1 MARGGKS
8 LRLRGVTRQANQPPQ
23 HRSLPQMRDMHY
35 VPMIEEQHAEPAYH
49 YEKNERFSKGFAAFE
64 TPANAH
70 YTDLL
75 IKAQPREGVPLP
87 AFPDVRG
94 KVTTIDNTR
103 GVQMKLGAGKRTQV
117 GFERHPSSNITRGI
131 PAAGRRGRGARG
143 YVNVKGKRG
152 RKGS

>member
-87 AFPDVRG
+87 ASLSREP
-94 KVTTIDNTR
+94 
-103 GVQMKLGAGKRTQV
+103 A
-117 GFERHPSSNITRGI
+117 SST
-131 PAAGRRGRGARG
+131 
-143 YVNVKGKRG
+143 
-152 RKGS
+152 

>member
-1 MARGGKS
+1 MGHRGPGAP
-8 LRLRGVTRQANQPPQ
+8 ANGPY
-23 HRSLPQMRDMHY
+23 HHY
-35 VPMIEEQHAEPAYH
+35 VFEL
-49 YEKNERFSKGFAAFE
+49 FALDTKLEVQPTADAFE

-131 PAAGRRGRGARG
+131 PAAGKRGRGARG